1 MGFEALRKQALEANQ
16 ELQRAGMG
24 GLGRGSVA
32 IVDREAGVL
41 ALPPSGM
48 LPSAVTADD
57 ILVLGLVDFAV
68 REGGGWGPDGM
79 VHTHIFIANVFLRV
93 GAVVTFSTP
102 HVAAFAIANRDLP
115 PYCAAHAEHF
125 LGAVPCARAQTPNE
139 VAAEFEA
146 TLGLTVLDTFEAR
159 GLDYESVPG
168 ALLPGYGAVCW
179 GRDVVE
185 ALSNACAL
193 EESAHAAFLARQLDA
208 GVTPMARD
216 LVEAHYRRARSLAG
230 E

>member
-1 MGFEALRKQALEANQ
+1 MGFESLKKQTLLANQ
-16 ELQRAGMG
+16 ELQRAGLG
-24 GLGRGSVA
+24 GLARGSVSL
-32 IVDREAGVL
+32 VDREAGVL
-41 ALPPSGM
+41 ALPPSGL
-48 LPSAVTADD
+48 LPAAQGPEDM
-57 ILVLGLVDFAV
+57 LVLGLVDFDV
-68 REGGGWGPDGM
+68 REGGGWGPDAM
-79 VHTHIFIANVFLRV
+79 VHTHIFLANVFLRV

-102 HVAAFAIANRDLP
+102 HVTAYAIASRDLS
-115 PYCAAHAEHF
+115 PYCAVHAEHF
-125 LGAVPCARAQTPNE
+125 LGTVPCARSQTPNE

-159 GLDYESVPG
+159 GLDYEAVPG

-179 GRDVVE
+179 GRDAVE

-193 EESAHAAFLARQLDA
+193 EESAHSAFLARQLDA
-208 GVTPMARD
+208 SVTPLARD